1 MTYDCGLLLILD
13 TSTGKNVKPG
23 LGWGVFGAGII
34 AHKLIDAVCQ
44 SPGSE
49 VLAIASKSID
59 KAMLFSEKYQIDAC
73 SDYQALASR
82 ADINVIYVAT
92 THNYHYEN
100 ALLALNS
107 GKHVLVEKPFTV
119 NAQEARHLVDVARQE
134 QLFLMEAIWVRFLPS
149 IRLLRDYLSSGAIGE
164 IRYINLSF
172 GGIASTEYVGRL
184 TDPTLAGGVTLDMGI
199 YPITLV
205 NFLLGEQPQ
214 RVHSLSRM
222 SSTGVD
228 ELAAYQFQFP
238 SNCIASIGTS
248 FSLLMK
254 NEAMIY
260 GTKGNIEFPNFQQ
273 GQSFMIHIHD
283 GSNEILSTETIT
295 EKNASNGFVYQ
306 VAEVADCIGNGRLES
321 ESIPLEESVA
331 TMELMDSMRAQ
342 WGFKYPFE

>member
-1 MTYDCGLLLILD
+1 
-13 TSTGKNVKPG
+13 VKPG
-23 LGWGVFGAGII
+23 LRWGVFGAGII
-34 AHKLIDAVCQ
+34 AHKLIDAVRQ

-59 KAMLFSEKYQIDAC
+59 KARLFSEKYEIDAC
-73 SDYQALASR
+73 SDYQVLANR
-82 ADINVIYVAT
+82 ADIDVIYIAT

-119 NAQEARHLVDVARQE
+119 NAQEARLLVDVARQK

-149 IRLLRDYLSSGAIGE
+149 IRLLRDYLRNGVIGE
-164 IRYINLSF
+164 IRYVSLSF
-172 GGIASTEYVGRL
+172 GGIASAEFVGRL
-184 TDPTLAGGVTLDMGI
+184 TDPDLAGGVTLDMGI

-214 RVHSLSRM
+214 RVQSLSRM
-222 SSTGVD
+222 SPTGVD
-228 ELAAYQFQFP
+228 ELAVYQFQYP

-248 FSLLMK
+248 FSIMMK
-254 NEAMIY
+254 NEAMVY

-273 GQSFMIHIHD
+273 GQSFTIDIHD
-283 GSNEILSTETIT
+283 GSNEIRSTETIT
-295 EKNASNGFVYQ
+295 EKNASNGFIYQ
-306 VAEVADCIGNGRLES
+306 VAEVADCIRNGRLES
-321 ESIPLEESVA
+321 ESIPLAETVA
-331 TMELMDSMRAQ
+331 TMELMDTMRAQ

>member
-1 MTYDCGLLLILD
+1 M
-13 TSTGKNVKPG
+13 KPG
-23 LGWGVFGAGII
+23 LRWGIFGAGII
-34 AHKLIDAVCQ
+34 AHKLIDAVRL
-44 SPGSE
+44 SSGSD

-59 KAMLFSEKYQIDAC
+59 KARLFAEKYQIDAC
-73 SDYQALASR
+73 SDYQVLASR
-82 ADINVIYVAT
+82 ADIDVIYIAT
-92 THNYHYEN
+92 THNFHFEN

-119 NAQEARHLVDVARQE
+119 NAQEARHLVDVARQK

-149 IRLLRDYLSSGAIGE
+149 IRLLRDYLNNGVIGE
-164 IRYINLSF
+164 IRFVNLSF
-172 GGIASTEYVGRL
+172 GGIASANFVNRL
-184 TDPTLAGGVTLDMGI
+184 TDPHLAGGVTLDTGI

-228 ELAAYQFQFP
+228 ELAAYQFQYP

-260 GTKGNIEFPNFQQ
+260 GTKGYIEFPSFQQ
-273 GQSFMIHIHD
+273 GPSFAIHIHD
-283 GSNEILSTETIT
+283 STNEIRSIETIT
-295 EKNASNGFVYQ
+295 ETNASNGFVYQ
-306 VAEVADCIGNGRLES
+306 VAEVADCIRRGRLES
-321 ESIPLEESVA
+321 ATMPLAETVA
-331 TMELMDSMRAQ
+331 TMALMDSMRAQ

>member
-1 MTYDCGLLLILD
+1 MKGLR
-13 TSTGKNVKPG
+13 
-23 LGWGVFGAGII
+23 WGVFGAGII
-34 AHKLIDAVCQ
+34 AHKLIDAVRL
-44 SPGSE
+44 SPGSD

-59 KAMLFSEKYQIDAC
+59 KARSFAAKYQIDAC

-82 ADINVIYVAT
+82 ADIDVIYVAT
-92 THNYHYEN
+92 THNYHFEN
-100 ALLALNS
+100 ALLALNN

-119 NAQEARHLVDVARQE
+119 NAQEARHLVDVARQKH
-134 QLFLMEAIWVRFLPS
+134 LFLMEAIWVRFLPS
-149 IRLLRDYLSSGAIGE
+149 VRLLRDYLRNGVIGE
-164 IRYINLSF
+164 IRYVNLSF
-172 GGIASTEYVGRL
+172 GVIASANFVNRL
-184 TDPTLAGGVTLDMGI
+184 TDPNLAGGVTLDTGI

-205 NFLLGEQPQ
+205 NFLLGEQPL
-214 RVHSLSRM
+214 RVNSLSRM

-260 GTKGNIEFPNFQQ
+260 GTKGYIEFPDFQA
-273 GQSFMIHIHD
+273 GQSFKICIHD
-283 GSNEILSTETIT
+283 GANAIRSTETIT

-306 VAEVADCIGNGRLES
+306 VAEVADCIHNGRLES
-321 ESIPLEESVA
+321 ESMPLAETVA

-342 WGFKYPFE
+342 WGFRYPSEYGALK